1 MRLLL
6 LFFLLSC
13 LLSVVRPYQVTLHAK
28 SKSNDT
34 ISLSV
39 ILLLLLFS
47 FLFFFVKG
55 LVSLLVEILTV
66 TLPELKSQPFRRL
79 LLGLGSVGG
88 STFQTIFHVA

>member
-1 MRLLL
+1 M
-6 LFFLLSC
+6 
-13 LLSVVRPYQVTLHAK
+13 
-28 SKSNDT
+28 
-34 ISLSV
+34 
-39 ILLLLLFS
+39 
-47 FLFFFVKG
+47 KG